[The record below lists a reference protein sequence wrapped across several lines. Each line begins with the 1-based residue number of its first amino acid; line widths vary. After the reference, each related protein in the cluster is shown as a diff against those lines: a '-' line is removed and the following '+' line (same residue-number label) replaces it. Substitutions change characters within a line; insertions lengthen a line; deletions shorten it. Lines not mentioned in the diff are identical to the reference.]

1 MKSPRPHIAAG
12 ALLLAAATAA
22 YSQAPEPGST
32 ATNAGASL
40 ASNKPFV
47 SFEGTDM
54 TVRGLPAI
62 TFHGFA
68 SQGFIDTSSYN
79 YLAADTKGGSF
90 EFSEFG
96 LNASAS
102 PFERTRIAAQ
112 AFMFDVG
119 DVGN

>member
-1 MKSPRPHIAAG
+1 
-12 ALLLAAATAA
+12 
-22 YSQAPEPGST
+22 
-32 ATNAGASL
+32 
-40 ASNKPFV
+40 
-47 SFEGTDM
+47 M

-96 LNASAS
+96 
-102 PFERTRIAAQ
+102 
-112 AFMFDVG
+112 
-119 DVGN
+119 